1 MCICERVCV
10 CTRVSAHMHE
20 GQESHVG
27 MGLHDHK
34 VILTDEPLLTPSLNF
49 FLIVKFDVLQARQN

>member
-1 MCICERVCV
+1 M